1 MIQGP
6 TASSNGDFSETDQK
20 VADNRAKLTFGSRS
34 TPYKPPLN
42 LWSSVSI
49 GRSQPAANYGGS
61 WPFSFES
68 VVLKDVLSM

>member
-20 VADNRAKLTFGSRS
+20 VADNRAKLTFGS

-49 GRSQPAANYGGS
+49 GRSQPTAN
-61 WPFSFES
+61 
-68 VVLKDVLSM
+68 